1 MAQGTFGTAINCIDG
16 RAQAPVTEWVKT
28 VASVDYVDTV
38 TTPGV
43 DNVLTQ
49 ESSEQLAPLRQAV
62 EISVNAH
69 NSSMIAVAGHF
80 GCAAFD
86 ADREQHVA
94 AIRKAVQVVQS
105 WGLNVHVVG
114 LWVNDHWQVEQVA

>member
-28 VASVDYVDTV
+28 IASVDYVDTV
-38 TTPGV
+38 TAPGV
-43 DNVLTQ
+43 DNVLAQ
-49 ESSEQLAPLRQAV
+49 EHSDQLAALRQAV

-69 NSSMIAVAGHF
+69 HSGMIAVAGHF

-94 AIRKAVQVVQS
+94 AIRNAVRVVQS
-105 WGLNVHVVG
+105 WGLNVHIVG
-114 LWVNDHWQVEQVA
+114 LWVNDKWQVEQVA

>member
-16 RAQAPVTEWVKT
+16 RAQGPVTEWVKT

-38 TTPGV
+38 TAPGV
-43 DNVLTQ
+43 DNVLAQ
-49 ESSEQLAPLRQAV
+49 EQSDQLAALRQSVA
-62 EISVNAH
+62 ISVNAH
-69 NSSMIAVAGHF
+69 NSRMIVVAGHF

-86 ADREQHVA
+86 ADREQHVT